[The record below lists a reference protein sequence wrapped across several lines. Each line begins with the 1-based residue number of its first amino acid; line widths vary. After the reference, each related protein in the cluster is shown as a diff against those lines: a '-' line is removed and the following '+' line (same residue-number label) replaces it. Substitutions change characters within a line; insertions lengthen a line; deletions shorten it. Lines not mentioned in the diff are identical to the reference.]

1 MKLKLCITSLCLFI
15 GGLFISNAQVETK
28 VGAML
33 AYGTEIENI
42 GIGATAE
49 FGILEKLSI
58 APSFIYYLPKEE
70 GPIKVNWFEINADA
84 NYYFL
89 QDEGFQVFGL
99 AGVNYSHVKVKSD
112 VDFGPFGGNYEASD
126 GKIGLN
132 LGAGVNLDLG
142 GNIMPFANLKY
153 VIIDD
158 GQLVIG
164 AGVKFKI

>member
-1 MKLKLCITSLCLFI
+1 MKLKLCITSFCLFI
-15 GGLFISNAQVETK
+15 GGLFISNAQVETR

-33 AYGTEIENI
+33 AYGSEIENI

-70 GPIKVNWFEINADA
+70 GPIKWNWWELNADA

-89 QDEGFQVFGL
+89 QDEGFQLFGL
-99 AGVNYSHVKVKSD
+99 AGINYSQIEVKSD
-112 VDFGPFGGNYEASD
+112 VNPAFGGGSYEVSD

-158 GQLVIG
+158 GQLVVG

>member
-1 MKLKLCITSLCLFI
+1 MKFKLFITALSLMI
-15 GGLFISNAQVETK
+15 GGLFVSNAQVETR

-33 AYGTEIENI
+33 AYGSEIENI

-49 FGILEKLSI
+49 FGIMEKLSV
-58 APSFIYYLPKEE
+58 APSFVYFLPKEE
-70 GPIKVNWFEINADA
+70 GPIKWNWFEVNADA

-89 QDEGFQVFGL
+89 QDDGFQLFGL
-99 AGVNYSHVKVKSD
+99 AGLNYTHVKVKSD
-112 VDFGPFGGNYEASD
+112 VDFGPYGGSYDASD
-126 GKIGLN
+126 GRIGLN

-158 GQLVIG
+158 GQLVVG